1 MNNNQHKSIY
11 LLNLSHRTITTPL
24 HKHYTLKL
32 HDLNRDKVINYPD
45 NYQNGVNICLGCG
58 QINIPGINVS
68 IRKRKRLVY
77 KCLSCK
83 HSQLVSDEIET
94 KGNSDSNDN
103 VNNVGVKREFNE
115 TNDETKTKDNSESR
129 NKKSKKKRKIHSLS
143 KLLEEKK
150 SAKPSLDLLQF
161 LQ

>member
-32 HDLNRDKVINYPD
+32 HDLNRNKVINYPD
-45 NYQNGVNICLGCG
+45 NYQNGVNICVGCG

-103 VNNVGVKREFNE
+103 VNDVGVKREFNE
-115 TNDETKTKDNSESR
+115 TNDETKSNESR

-150 SAKPSLDLLQF
+150 SPKPSLDLLQF